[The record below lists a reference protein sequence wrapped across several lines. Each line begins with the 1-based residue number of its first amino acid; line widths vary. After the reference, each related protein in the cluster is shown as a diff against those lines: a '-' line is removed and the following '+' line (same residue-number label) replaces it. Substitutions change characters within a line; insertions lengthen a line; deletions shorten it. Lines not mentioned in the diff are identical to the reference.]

1 MRTGKKKRERERGY
15 PALHCPPFLNEK
27 LKNAIN
33 TYSR

>member
-1 MRTGKKKRERERGY
+1 MSKNRERKKKRAY

-33 TYSR
+33 TYNR